1 MIIALVGAGGKT
13 SLGNQIGTGLSGMGR
28 RVLFTTT
35 TKINRPENHPL
46 FLGAAQEVLPLG
58 FFMTAAKSVLEN
70 GKLEGY
76 SPAEIGVIA
85 NSGLF
90 DDIIVEADGAARK
103 PVKAPNETEPVYPA
117 RPGLVIGVIGL
128 RCLGQPINDQTVHR
142 AALFVRV
149 AQAAFDA
156 PVGARHI
163 VRLINHPDGLFRY
176 APADT
181 PKVVFLNQC
190 DTMDEKAMREAQS
203 ILRQSLYPAMLTGY
217 HTDWFGAF
225 YNTYLKGES
234 HAD

>member
-1 MIIALVGAGGKT
+1 MIIALVGAGGKP

-90 DDIIVEADGAARK
+90 DDIIV
-103 PVKAPNETEPVYPA
+103 
-117 RPGLVIGVIGL
+117 
-128 RCLGQPINDQTVHR
+128 
-142 AALFVRV
+142 
-149 AQAAFDA
+149 
-156 PVGARHI
+156 
-163 VRLINHPDGLFRY
+163 
-176 APADT
+176 
-181 PKVVFLNQC
+181 
-190 DTMDEKAMREAQS
+190 
-203 ILRQSLYPAMLTGY
+203 
-217 HTDWFGAF
+217 
-225 YNTYLKGES
+225 
-234 HAD
+234 